1 MAHDS
6 FYLAEPLFAMRSPL
20 NVLYEDNHLLAID
33 KPAGLASQGA
43 AEDEE
48 SAVTRVRDY
57 LKQKYDKPGN
67 VYVGVVS
74 RLDLPTTG
82 VLLFA
87 RTSKAAA
94 RLSEAFRTHAVKK
107 TYWAILEGK
116 LSPPA
121 GELSHWLCE
130 DAARRSSRICD
141 DKTPGAKLARLTYRT
156 LAAGKV
162 AAGKGAA
169 TGAWTVVEVE
179 LLTGRKHQIRV
190 QFADLG
196 HPVLG
201 DGKFGATVDF
211 SPGIALHARRIEFE
225 HPVRREPVVI
235 EAPVGNA
242 WKRLWP
248 GAS

>member
-1 MAHDS
+1 
-6 FYLAEPLFAMRSPL
+6 MRSSL
-20 NVLYEDNHLLAID
+20 QVLYEDNHLLVID

-48 SAVTRVRDY
+48 SAVTLVRDY
-57 LKQKYDKPGN
+57 LKRKYDKPGN

-94 RLSEAFRTHAVKK
+94 RLSEAFRSHAVKK
-107 TYWAILEGK
+107 TYWAIVEGK
-116 LSPPA
+116 LSA
-121 GELSHWLCE
+121 REGELSHWLCE

-141 DKTPGAKLARLTYRT
+141 EKSPGAKLARLTFRT
-156 LAAGKV
+156 LAS
-162 AAGKGAA
+162 GAD
-169 TGAWTVVEVE
+169 WTAVEIA

-201 DGKFGATVDF
+201 DGKFGAIVDF

-225 HPVRREPVVI
+225 HPVRKEPIVV
-235 EAPVGNA
+235 EAPVGPA

-248 GAS
+248 EAS

>member
-1 MAHDS
+1 MAHES
-6 FYLAEPLFAMRSPL
+6 FYLAEPVFAMRPPL
-20 NVLYEDNHLLAID
+20 HVLYEDNHLLVID

-48 SAVTRVRDY
+48 SAVTLVRDY

-67 VYVGVVS
+67 VFVGVVS

-82 VLLFA
+82 ALLFA

-116 LSPPA
+116 VSPRE

-141 DKTPGAKLARLTYRT
+141 EKSPGAKLARLKYRT
-156 LAAGKV
+156 LFAG
-162 AAGKGAA
+162 AG
-169 TGAWTVVEVE
+169 WTVVEIE

-225 HPVRREPVVI
+225 HPVRKEPVIV
-235 EAPVGNA
+235 EAPVGRA
-242 WKRLWP
+242 WTRLWP
-248 GAS
+248 DAT